1 MQNLNH
7 FVHAHTRPNFAQERS
22 DSVKRGCG
30 VRTIDGFLSLCML
43 EKERECVCF
52 VVGRDIGL
60 NANPKVEEGKRA
72 F

>member
-1 MQNLNH
+1 MWCEDDRRISLL
-7 FVHAHTRPNFAQERS
+7 VY
-22 DSVKRGCG
+22 
-30 VRTIDGFLSLCML
+30 VR
-43 EKERECVCF
+43 ERERESVCF